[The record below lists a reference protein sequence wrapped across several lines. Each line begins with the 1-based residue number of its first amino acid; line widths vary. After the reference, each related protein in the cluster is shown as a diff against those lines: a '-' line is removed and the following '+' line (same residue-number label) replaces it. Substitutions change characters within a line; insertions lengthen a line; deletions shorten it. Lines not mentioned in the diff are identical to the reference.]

1 MLHHRSRTWTD
12 AWRLLASLTVVM
24 LVADSARVEAASV
37 SLSWGAPTTNAD
49 GTPLTDLA
57 GYHVYLGA
65 SPPPC
70 PSASYFSVGS
80 PTPAPS
86 IGDVL
91 SSRVASLVAGAMY
104 FAAVTAVD
112 LDGLESQ
119 CTQVVS
125 GLAQAD
131 IAVSP
136 STAVDFG
143 TVPVG
148 TVVDRS
154 FTVQNATA
162 ASLTGSASVGA
173 PFSIV
178 SGGSFSVAPGGS
190 QTVVVRLLSATAGS
204 FASNVTIGSNGDTIS
219 RTVTGTTTSTP
230 AVTATLTVTRTGSGS
245 VSSAPVG
252 IECGS
257 TCAETVTA
265 GTSVALA
272 AVAASG
278 STFSGWSG
286 GGCGG
291 TGTCTLTV
299 NSNTI
304 VNATFAASALPGAP
318 PPPGEIVVD
327 NAASGVQDGRRTFTG
342 TWCPAYAANEFGS
355 SSLRSCGKQG
365 DSYRWTPAIAVDG
378 AYDVYVWIPAWN
390 KGSARV
396 PVTVRHAGGTTLRTF
411 NERRATSGWILHG
424 RYTFAIGTGGYVQTD
439 DSGGAA
445 LADAVRFVRVV
456 P

>member
-1 MLHHRSRTWTD
+1 M
-12 AWRLLASLTVVM
+12 VVI
-24 LVADSARVEAASV
+24 LVSGAARAEAASL
-37 SLSWGAPTTNAD
+37 SLNWNAPTTNAD

-57 GYHVYLGA
+57 GYHVYLGT

-91 SSRVASLVAGAMY
+91 SSWVASLVAGAMY

-112 LDGLESQ
+112 LGGLESQ
-119 CTQVVS
+119 CTQAVS
-125 GLAQAD
+125 ALAQAD

-178 SGGSFSVAPGGS
+178 SGGSFSLAPGGS
-190 QTVVVRLLSATAGS
+190 QAVVVRLLSATAGS
-204 FASNVTIGSNGDTIS
+204 FASNVNVGANGDTIS
-219 RTVTGTTTSTP
+219 RTVTGATTSTP
-230 AVTATLTVTRTGSGS
+230 PPASATLTVTRTGAGS
-245 VSSAPVG
+245 VSSSPTG
-252 IECGS
+252 IVCGS
-257 TCAETVTA
+257 TCAKTMTA
-265 GTSVALA
+265 GTSVALTA
-272 AVAASG
+272 ASASG

-286 GGCGG
+286 GGCSG
-291 TGTCTLTV
+291 TGTCALTL
-299 NSNTI
+299 NSDTI
-304 VNATFAASALPGAP
+304 VNATFTVTPSAP

-327 NAASGVQDGRRTFTG
+327 NAASGVQDAAGGRTFTG
-342 TWCPAYAANEFGS
+342 AWCPTNASHEFGA
-355 SSLRSCGKQG
+355 SSLRSCGKGG
-365 DSYRWTPAIAVDG
+365 DSYRWTPAIAVGG
-378 AYDVYVWIPAWN
+378 AYDVYIWIPTWN
-390 KGSARV
+390 KGAASV
-396 PVTVRHAGGTTLRTF
+396 PVTVRHADGTALRTF
-411 NERRATSGWILHG
+411 NERRAAGGWVLHG
-424 RYTFAIGTGGYVQTD
+424 QYTFNAGTAGYVQTD
-439 DSGGAA
+439 DSSGAA
-445 LADAVRFVRVV
+445 LADAVRFVFV
-456 P
+456 PVP